1 MEEEVKN
8 IQSTSAVVDEED
20 SKRPYPRLDYTITDP
35 QERNQKVH
43 EIVNS
48 VSPEKL
54 TPYYLE
60 QLTKYLTETPEN
72 KKEKKVLTDNRM
84 VTINKRETSYEGLVA
99 KLENGE
105 DGIYNFM
112 TGGDKNILLVPK
124 IQITEDDIA
133 TIPGLKELREEI
145 KKVEIRQRAAR
156 GKQKF
161 LLTKQLIEMRQDQ
174 YVLKS
179 SYKPPVAMMKVTKS
193 VNQIDLDEHI
203 TIDENGDPV
212 SDCLVSLFDPH
223 HVCCLL
229 CNYSKLKEDCWGHF
243 DSDWWYLMEDF
254 DNLSERALKEDYPI
268 LYDIMIYKIDGLQNK
283 DIAARIKQDYDVSY
297 SVEYLSAVWRKK
309 IPKIIADKAKEEWIV
324 WHYTYEEKG
333 KWKRCSRCHE
343 IKLAH
348 PYFFT
353 RNKTAKD
360 GWYSMCKCCRNKKKD
375 KIEKDKSL

>member
-8 IQSTSAVVDEED
+8 IQSTSAIDEED

-43 EIVNS
+43 EIVNG
-48 VSPEKL
+48 VSSEKL

-124 IQITEDDIA
+124 IQITEDDVA

-203 TIDENGDPV
+203 MIDENGDPV

>member
-8 IQSTSAVVDEED
+8 IQSTSAVDEED

-145 KKVEIRQRAAR
+145 KKVEIRQRVAR

-203 TIDENGDPV
+203 IVDENGDPV

>member
-8 IQSTSAVVDEED
+8 IQSTSAVDEED

-43 EIVNS
+43 EIVNN

-145 KKVEIRQRAAR
+145 KKVEIRQRVAR

-203 TIDENGDPV
+203 IVDENGDPV
-212 SDCLVSLFDPH
+212 SNCLVSLFDPH

>member
-8 IQSTSAVVDEED
+8 IQSTSAVDEED

-60 QLTKYLTETPEN
+60 QLTKYLTETPKN

-145 KKVEIRQRAAR
+145 KKVEIRQRVAR

-179 SYKPPVAMMKVTKS
+179 SYKPPVAMMKVIKS

-203 TIDENGDPV
+203 TVDENGDPV

>member
-1 MEEEVKN
+1 MKEEIKN
-8 IQSTSAVVDEED
+8 IQSISAIDEED
-20 SKRPYPRLDYTITDP
+20 NKRPYPRLDYTITDP

-145 KKVEIRQRAAR
+145 KKVEIQQKAAR

-203 TIDENGDPV
+203 TVDENGDPV
-212 SDCLVSLFDPH
+212 SDCLISLFNPH

-243 DSDWWYLMEDF
+243 DSDWWYLMENF
-254 DNLSERALKEDYPI
+254 DNLLERALKEDYPI

-324 WHYTYEEKG
+324 WHYTHEEKG

-360 GWYSMCKCCRNKKKD
+360 GWYSMCKCCRNKKKI
-375 KIEKDKSL
+375 KIGKDKSL

>member
-8 IQSTSAVVDEED
+8 IQSTSAVDEED

-203 TIDENGDPV
+203 IVDENGDPV
-212 SDCLVSLFDPH
+212 SNCLVSLFDPH

-283 DIAARIKQDYDVSY
+283 DVAARIKQDYDVSY

>member
-8 IQSTSAVVDEED
+8 IQSTSAVDEED
-20 SKRPYPRLDYTITDP
+20 SKRPYLRLDYTITDP

-145 KKVEIRQRAAR
+145 KKVEIRQRVAR

-179 SYKPPVAMMKVTKS
+179 AYKPPVAMMKVTKS
-193 VNQIDLDEHI
+193 INQINLDEHI
-203 TIDENGDPV
+203 MIDENGDPV

-229 CNYSKLKEDCWGHF
+229 CNYSKLKEDCWGHL

-333 KWKRCSRCHE
+333 KWKRCSCCHE

>member
-8 IQSTSAVVDEED
+8 IQSTSAVDEED

-60 QLTKYLTETPEN
+60 QLTKYLTETLEN

-133 TIPGLKELREEI
+133 TIPGLKKLREEI
-145 KKVEIRQRAAR
+145 KKVEIQQKAAR

-193 VNQIDLDEHI
+193 VNQIDLNEHI

-243 DSDWWYLMEDF
+243 DSDWWYLMENF
-254 DNLSERALKEDYPI
+254 DNLLERALKEDYPI
-268 LYDIMIYKIDGLQNK
+268 LYDIVIYKIDGLQNK

-324 WHYTYEEKG
+324 WHYTHEEKG

>member
-1 MEEEVKN
+1 MEEEAKN
-8 IQSTSAVVDEED
+8 IQSISTIDEED

-212 SDCLVSLFDPH
+212 NNCLVSLFDSH